1 MPLTGDIETVYLF
14 SILQLLCNDKK
25 TGVLRVWRG
34 VQDVKI
40 YLNEGTIVY
49 ATGSQKKFRLG
60 YLLRTSGIIS
70 AENLRKCL
78 KLAQQKGQALGR
90 VMIDEGFVT
99 QEKLTD
105 FMHEKVQETLY
116 DLFMWKKGNF
126 EFEKSRLKLSGHIIT
141 ELNTMELILEASRR
155 VDEFEAQEDAGT
167 EPGLEEDILGDES
180 IEFTS
185 IGVPNIAP
193 SDKNK

>member
-1 MPLTGDIETVYLF
+1 MPLSGDTETVYLF

-25 TGVLRVWRG
+25 TGVLRVWKG
-34 VQDVKI
+34 IEDVKI
-40 YLNEGTIVY
+40 YLNEGTIIY

-60 YLLRTSGIIS
+60 YLLRTSGIVS
-70 AENLRKCL
+70 AQNIRKCL
-78 KLAQQKGQALGR
+78 KIAKLKGQALGK
-90 VMIDEGFVT
+90 VMVEEGVVT
-99 QEKLTD
+99 KKKLTD

-126 EFEKSRLKLSGHIIT
+126 EFSQSNFNLSGHVIT

-155 VDEFEAQEDAGT
+155 VDEQAAKEESGSAED
-167 EPGLEEDILGDES
+167 LLDSLYDDES

-185 IGVPNIAP
+185 IGVPNISP
-193 SDKNK
+193 SDDDK